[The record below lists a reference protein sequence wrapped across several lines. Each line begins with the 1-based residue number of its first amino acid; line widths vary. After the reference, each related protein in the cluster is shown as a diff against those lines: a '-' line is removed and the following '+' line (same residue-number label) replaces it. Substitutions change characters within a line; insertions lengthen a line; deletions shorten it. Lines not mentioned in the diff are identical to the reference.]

1 MTIVQ
6 HPQFHA
12 QKQPQKAACILANTG
27 EVMTYAELDA
37 LSNQLAQLFYNCG
50 LRAGDHIAY
59 QMENSHCFLQIAWAA
74 QRSGLVFTP
83 LHSHLRPAEVAYILE
98 NSGAKLFICS
108 PRYLE
113 TAQQLDRSTLPA
125 VQHWFISAGEAPD
138 FDSLQAAMGECPS
151 VPLAQQCAG
160 VPMLYSSGTTGQPK
174 GIKPSLP
181 EQTFDEVP
189 AVMQGIAAFL
199 GINSESTYLTP
210 APLYHAAPMHSVMAA
225 MALGGT
231 VVMMDG
237 FDPELSLQAIEK
249 YRVDCSQWVPIMFIR
264 LLKLPEAVRSKYDL
278 SSLKAATHAAAPC
291 PADVKRKMIEWWGPI
306 INEYYAASEG
316 IGMTAIDSAQWL
328 AHPGS
333 VGQSL
338 MGEVH
343 IVDDDGNELPCGET
357 GMIYFSGF
365 GDFEYHNEPEKTAG
379 AHHREGWATVGDMGY
394 VDDEGYLYL
403 ADRRDFMII
412 SGGVNIYPQ
421 EVENTL
427 IAHPEVADVA
437 VFGLPDEEFGERVV
451 AVVQP
456 EQGCTGNAE
465 LADRLR
471 SWCRE
476 SVSAL
481 KCPKEFFF
489 EAQLPRKDNGKMY
502 KKPLQEKYRQAAAV
516 EA

>member
-1 MTIVQ
+1 MQ

-12 QKQPQKAACILANTG
+12 QQQPQKAACVLANTG

-37 LSNQLAQLFYNCG
+37 RSNQLAQLFHDRG
-50 LRAGDHIAY
+50 LRPGDHIAY
-59 QMENSHCFLQIAWAA
+59 QMENCHRFLQIAWAA

-83 LHSHLRPAEVAYILE
+83 LHSHLRPREVAYILE

-108 PRYLE
+108 QRYLD
-113 TAQQLDRSTLPA
+113 TVRQLDRIALAA
-125 VQHWFISAGEAPD
+125 VQHWFVSGTEAPG
-138 FDSLQAAMGECPS
+138 FESLEVAMANFPGS
-151 VPLAQQCAG
+151 PLTEQCAG

-189 AVMQGIAAFL
+189 AVMLGIAGFL
-199 GINSESTYLTP
+199 GISADTTYLTP

-249 YRVDCSQWVPIMFIR
+249 YHVECSQWVPIMFIR
-264 LLKLPEAVRSKYDL
+264 LLKLPESVRKKYDL

-316 IGMTAIDSAQWL
+316 IGMTAIDSKQWL

-338 MGEVH
+338 MGDVH
-343 IVDDDGNELPCGET
+343 IVDDQGKELPCGET

-379 AHHREGWATVGDMGY
+379 AHHQQGWATVGDMGY
-394 VDDEGYLYL
+394 VDQEGYLYL

-437 VFGLPDEEFGERVV
+437 VFGLPDEEFGERVI

-456 EQGCTGNAE
+456 EDGAVGDVNLAE
-465 LADRLR
+465 RLKV
-471 SWCRE
+471 WCRE
-476 SVSAL
+476 SVSAV
-481 KCPKEFFF
+481 KCPREFFF
-489 EAQLPRKDNGKMY
+489 EVQLPRKDNGKMY
-502 KKPLQEKYRQAAAV
+502 KKPLQEKYRQAAAALAS
-516 EA
+516 ET

>member
-1 MTIVQ
+1 
-6 HPQFHA
+6 
-12 QKQPQKAACILANTG
+12 
-27 EVMTYAELDA
+27 
-37 LSNQLAQLFYNCG
+37 
-50 LRAGDHIAY
+50 
-59 QMENSHCFLQIAWAA
+59 
-74 QRSGLVFTP
+74 
-83 LHSHLRPAEVAYILE
+83 
-98 NSGAKLFICS
+98 
-108 PRYLE
+108 
-113 TAQQLDRSTLPA
+113 
-125 VQHWFISAGEAPD
+125 
-138 FDSLQAAMGECPS
+138 
-151 VPLAQQCAG
+151 
-160 VPMLYSSGTTGQPK
+160 
-174 GIKPSLP
+174 
-181 EQTFDEVP
+181 
-189 AVMQGIAAFL
+189 
-199 GINSESTYLTP
+199 
-210 APLYHAAPMHSVMAA
+210 
-225 MALGGT
+225 
-231 VVMMDG
+231 
-237 FDPELSLQAIEK
+237 
-249 YRVDCSQWVPIMFIR
+249 
-264 LLKLPEAVRSKYDL
+264 
-278 SSLKAATHAAAPC
+278 
-291 PADVKRKMIEWWGPI
+291 MIEWWGPI

-471 SWCRE
+471 GWCRD

-481 KCPKEFFF
+481 KCPKAFFF